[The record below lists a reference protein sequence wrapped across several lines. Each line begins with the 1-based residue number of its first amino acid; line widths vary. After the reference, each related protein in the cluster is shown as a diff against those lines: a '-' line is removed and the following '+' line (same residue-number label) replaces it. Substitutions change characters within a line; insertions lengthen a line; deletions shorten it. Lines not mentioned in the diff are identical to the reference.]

1 MRDIDRMTDKEAIE
15 ALQRG
20 DPTGMDALVR
30 AHQQRALRIAYQIT
44 RNSGSA
50 EDVVADAFLTIYQGI
65 NRQDSARPFEA
76 WFLRVVI
83 NRAISVARRESRFD
97 RIARL
102 LRPQAL
108 SEAPDEIAEHNDEY
122 RAVIAAIARLPA
134 KERAV
139 LVLRHL
145 MDLDER
151 SIAGMLDWPL
161 GSVKTRLRRA
171 RQRLRNQLLRTASG
185 GPILGH
191 LEGESQ

>member
-1 MRDIDRMTDKEAIE
+1 MTDKEAVE

-50 EDVVADAFLTIYQGI
+50 EDVVADAFLTVYQGI
-65 NRQDSARPFEA
+65 KRQDPSRPFEA

-97 RIARL
+97 RIARV
-102 LRPQAL
+102 LRPQVL
-108 SEAPDEIAEHNDEY
+108 SEAPDEIAERNDEY
-122 RAVIAAIARLPA
+122 QAVIAAIARLPA

-151 SIAGMLDWPL
+151 SIAGVLDWPF

-171 RQRLRNQLLRTASG
+171 RQRIRNQLLHTASG
-185 GPILGH
+185 GLMLGH

>member
-1 MRDIDRMTDKEAIE
+1 MTDKEAIE

-50 EDVVADAFLTIYQGI
+50 EDVVADAFLTVYQGI
-65 NRQDSARPFEA
+65 KRQDPTRPFEA

-83 NRAISVARRESRFD
+83 NRAISVARREARFE
-97 RIARL
+97 RIARF
-102 LRPQAL
+102 LRPQAI
-108 SEAPDEIAEHNDEY
+108 SEAPDEIAERNEEY
-122 RAVIAAIARLPA
+122 RAVLAAIARLPA

-151 SIAGMLDWPL
+151 SIARMLDWPL

-171 RQRLRNQLLRTASG
+171 RQQIRNELLPVASG
-185 GPILGH
+185 GPILGK
-191 LEGESQ
+191 LEGESH